1 MVCRPDHHRVSRHPV
16 VGAFVAAVLLAV
28 LAGCGAKA
36 NPDRVAS
43 PPDRTIATTTRGAG
57 SSRSAPTTSTT
68 ATTTTT
74 AVPTTTDPPVADITA
89 VDLASVTYHVPCL
102 TSGTGLVDIT
112 PAAGPTQTPEA
123 AVQLD
128 DLEPRY
134 GDVTGDG
141 RTDAVVRLGCLFVNG
156 GNAYVSSVALV
167 TSERD
172 GAHQLGAAVDGFDPV
187 VVGSRVAVAR
197 AVYAPED
204 ARCCP
209 STTRYV
215 PLTFQGDHWVE
226 GGLGGQP
233 LTTTDTVTTTGIGA
247 LQVGKPYGEL
257 AASLGQPVVVT
268 NGIDSNEC
276 VYVTVEGGP
285 QEVSGLGD
293 GEHLGAVEFGAADA
307 RTMSGLGIGSREQDV
322 YDAFPGQVTSEP
334 HTYMVPDGHYL
345 IYTPAEDSAHVAV
358 FDTDGTAVTHFR
370 VGEPEWAS
378 AIEGC
383 L

>member
-1 MVCRPDHHRVSRHPV
+1 M
-16 VGAFVAAVLLAV
+16 
-28 LAGCGAKA
+28 
-36 NPDRVAS
+36 
-43 PPDRTIATTTRGAG
+43 
-57 SSRSAPTTSTT
+57 
-68 ATTTTT
+68 
-74 AVPTTTDPPVADITA
+74 
-89 VDLASVTYHVPCL
+89 TYHVPCL

-226 GGLGGQP
+226 GGVGGQP
-233 LTTTDTVTTTGIGA
+233 LTTAGTVTTTGIGA

-276 VYVTVEGGP
+276 VYVTVEGGRRRCP
-285 QEVSGLGD
+285 AS
-293 GEHLGAVEFGAADA
+293 ATA
-307 RTMSGLGIGSREQDV
+307 S
-322 YDAFPGQVTSEP
+322 TSAP
-334 HTYMVPDGHYL
+334 SSSAPP
-345 IYTPAEDSAHVAV
+345 TPA
-358 FDTDGTAVTHFR
+358 
-370 VGEPEWAS
+370 PCLAS
-378 AIEGC
+378 ASGPASRTSTTRS
-383 L
+383 LARSPPSPTPTWSPMGTT